1 MSTGAAGVL
10 AWTGAMTT
18 AVAGLTLLG
27 AGLLAQSRAETAADL
42 ASLAGADSL
51 AAASGDPC
59 TVAGEAAARN
69 EARLVSCEVQGWDVM
84 VRVEVDAA
92 PLGAMGARSRAG
104 PGPAEL
110 P

>member
-18 AVAGLTLLG
+18 APAGLAPLRK
-27 AGLLAQSRAETAADL
+27 GLLPPDRPWTAADPPPL
-42 ASLAGADSL
+42 APGDAL

-59 TVAGEAAARN
+59 AVAAEAAVRN
-69 EARLVSCEVQGWDVM
+69 EATLVSCEVRDWDVL
-84 VRVEVDAA
+84 VRVEVDAS
-92 PLGAMGARSRAG
+92 PLGALGARSRAG